1 MSENVKFMSGLSFIM
16 DAFDVIKGRKRKE
29 LTMTR
34 SLKFSAKLSASDPQT
49 TPVRIIGQI
58 RNLNKIVYD
67 DVKMKLEP
75 VVTAEMYST
84 ALASLRPSPTDS
96 CPLWL
101 NMASIAALP
110 TQCSRHNTP
119 SRAHALTKLVKSS
132 LTGRKEFIVM
142 VCERR
147 DVLASACAIA
157 RALPEYSCKASCTN
171 SVSQSVTV
179 EFILVGNE
187 CETPLAASD
196 LDCLQTVTSGIRLAA
211 RLVDAPCSEMHTDA
225 FVDEISK
232 IGAEL
237 NITPLIIRGN
247 ELAEKGFGGVYNV
260 GKAASHP
267 PALVVLSHKPE
278 KATYNICWVGKGIVY
293 DTGGLCIKSKATML
307 GMKRDCGGAA
317 AILGAFYSTVKLGF
331 TENLHAIFCLA
342 ENAISPDALRP
353 DDIINMYSGRT
364 VEVNN
369 TDAEGRLVLSDG
381 VAYAQKDL
389 KADIVIDVATL
400 TGAQGVATGRFHA
413 GIVTNNENWEN
424 ACLKAGRVSGDLV
437 HAMPYTP
444 ELHFVEFS
452 SALADMKN
460 SVADRSNAQVSCA
473 GLFIAS
479 SLGFDYSG
487 IWLHIDMAFP
497 VYSGERATGYGV
509 ALLATLLGEGSSNSM
524 LQYVAPPLV
533 ENSMDIEENEVK
545 RIRLE

>member
-1 MSENVKFMSGLSFIM
+1 
-16 DAFDVIKGRKRKE
+16 
-29 LTMTR
+29 MTR
-34 SLKFSAKLSASDPQT
+34 CLKFTGKLSQSDPQT
-49 TPVRIIGQI
+49 SPVRIIGQL
-58 RNLNKIVYD
+58 RNLNKISYD

-75 VVTAEMYST
+75 VVTAEMYAA
-84 ALASLRPSPTDS
+84 ALASLRPAPTDT

-101 NMASIAALP
+101 NMASVAALP

-119 SRAHALTKLVKSS
+119 SRAHALTKLIKGC

-157 RALPEYSCKASCTN
+157 RALPEYNCKASCSN
-171 SVSQSVTV
+171 SFSRSVTV
-179 EFILVGNE
+179 EFILVGPD
-187 CETPLAASD
+187 CENPLSNSD
-196 LDCLQTVTSGIRLAA
+196 LDCLHTITSGVRLSA
-211 RLVDAPCSEMHTDA
+211 RVVDTPCSEMHTDA
-225 FVDEISK
+225 FVDEIAK
-232 IGAEL
+232 VGVEL
-237 NITPLIIRGN
+237 NIVPVVIRGQ
-247 ELAEKGFGGVYNV
+247 ELAERGFGGIYNV

-267 PALVVLSHKPE
+267 PALVILSHRPE
-278 KATYNICWVGKGIVY
+278 GATYNICWVGKGIVY

-317 AILGAFYSTVKLGF
+317 AVLGAFYATVKLGF
-331 TENLHAIFCLA
+331 NENLHAIFCLA
-342 ENAISPDALRP
+342 ENAVSPDALRP
-353 DDIINMYSGRT
+353 DDIISLYSGRT
-364 VEVNN
+364 VEINN

-389 KADIVIDVATL
+389 KADIVIDIATL

-413 GIVTNNENWEN
+413 GIVTNNESWET

-444 ELHFVEFS
+444 ELHFGEFS

-479 SLGFDYSG
+479 SLGFDFSG
-487 IWLHIDMAFP
+487 VWLHIDMAFP

-509 ALLATLLGEGSSNSM
+509 SLLATLFGEGSTNSL

-533 ENSMDIEENEVK
+533 ENPMDIEENEVK
-545 RIRLE
+545 KIRLV